1 MPEDPR
7 PSSNEE
13 KRWSGPPYSIKGQL
27 FAISG
32 AGSGIGRA
40 TATLLV
46 GSGAKVALGDKN
58 EEAVSQLAREL
69 GASAIWA
76 KVDVTVREEVEH
88 WLAHAPTR
96 FGLKQIDGM
105 STFCLQGMNVS
116 GEVDI
121 CMSAV
126 NLAGIS
132 GRLETAAKFD
142 AADYEAVFAVNVRGT
157 FNCGSIVNAASITGL
172 VGKQN
177 CSVYCASKHAVVGLT
192 KAAAREQEHTGIRI
206 NAIAPGFVNTPLM
219 DALDTELGFQLPNNA
234 VLGRRADPIE
244 IAKIIQFLLSSDAS
258 YVTGSV
264 WQVDGGM
271 LC

>member
-7 PSSNEE
+7 PSSGEE
-13 KRWSGPPYSIKGQL
+13 KKQSGPPYSIKGQL

-46 GSGAKVALGDKN
+46 ASGAKVALGDKN

-105 STFCLQGMNVS
+105 PTSCLQGLNVP

-121 CMSAV
+121 CMSA
-126 NLAGIS
+126 L
-132 GRLETAAKFD
+132 TD
-142 AADYEAVFAVNVRGT
+142 M
-157 FNCGSIVNAASITGL
+157 SIMQA
-172 VGKQN
+172 Q
-177 CSVYCASKHAVVGLT
+177 
-192 KAAAREQEHTGIRI
+192 
-206 NAIAPGFVNTPLM
+206 
-219 DALDTELGFQLPNNA
+219 
-234 VLGRRADPIE
+234 
-244 IAKIIQFLLSSDAS
+244 
-258 YVTGSV
+258 
-264 WQVDGGM
+264 
-271 LC
+271 

>member
-7 PSSNEE
+7 PSSDGE
-13 KRWSGPPYSIKGQL
+13 KRLSGPPYSIKGQL

-46 GSGAKVALGDKN
+46 ASGAKVALGDKN
-58 EEAVSQLAREL
+58 REAVSQLAREL

-76 KVDVTVREEVEH
+76 KVDVTVREEVEY

-96 FGLKQIDGM
+96 FGLKQIDG
-105 STFCLQGMNVS
+105 
-116 GEVDI
+116 
-121 CMSAV
+121 AV

-157 FNCGSIVNAASITGL
+157 FNCMSAELRSMRVASPGVPGGSIVNAASITGL

-234 VLGRRADPIE
+234 VLGRRAEPIE

>member
-7 PSSNEE
+7 PSSGEE
-13 KRWSGPPYSIKGQL
+13 KKQSGPPYSIKGQL

-46 GSGAKVALGDKN
+46 ASGAKVALGDKN

-76 KVDVTVREEVEH
+76 KVDVTIREEVEH

-96 FGLKQIDGM
+96 FGLKQIDG
-105 STFCLQGMNVS
+105 
-116 GEVDI
+116 
-121 CMSAV
+121 AV

-157 FNCGSIVNAASITGL
+157 FNCMSAELRNMRVASSGVPGGSIVNAASITGL

-206 NAIAPGFVNTPLM
+206 NAMAPGFVNTPLM